1 MGGET
6 VSSITERVALGAIFL
21 NEHDPGWWRADVER
35 AIDLETLYLGLGGRC
50 ILGQRCPFEDTGKYT
65 AFHAFARVLSGLP
78 LDLDDDEESGE
89 NAIDRWAAP
98 LGFQAYTYGCAEYDE
113 LTAEWARVI
122 RERRST
128 A

>member
-1 MGGET
+1 MST
-6 VSSITERVALGAIFL
+6 IAERVALGAAFL
-21 NEHDPGWWRADVER
+21 NENDPQWWRGGVDR
-35 AIDLETLYLGLGGRC
+35 AIDLDTLNLGLGGRC
-50 ILGQRCPFEDTGKYT
+50 ILGQRCPFEDAGPHT

-78 LDLDDDEESGE
+78 LDPDDDDESSE

-98 LGFQAYTYGCAEYDE
+98 LGFQAYTCGYVEYGE